1 MQYTVKVIVN
11 FRLAMMF
18 ELKGSNSYD
27 IEIII
32 PKNDYK
38 IPSTVCPI
46 LYSLVRSG

>member
-1 MQYTVKVIVN
+1 MLSMYSNNLT
-11 FRLAMMF
+11 LAMM
-18 ELKGSNSYD
+18 NSR
-27 IEIII
+27 EVTCMRLII